1 MLRLFASTAIVPLR
15 SDTLVGLEWIQGR
28 FGLFPLLQTRIAV
41 RFALATLGGKSLGY
55 DRNLMI
61 NQMKQNDVALSVEFS
76 VINEREE
83 EGEGL
88 ILEWKV
94 GEIPRLGQ

>member
-1 MLRLFASTAIVPLR
+1 
-15 SDTLVGLEWIQGR
+15 
-28 FGLFPLLQTRIAV
+28 
-41 RFALATLGGKSLGY
+41 
-55 DRNLMI
+55 MI

-76 VINEREE
+76 VINEREV

-94 GEIPRLGQ
+94 KGKLGGFLGWDSENFDCQILLCVSV